1 MRNLV
6 AGAFAAA
13 LALAGAA
20 CAPEEAGQ
28 PRSAATAGPAAV
40 ATAPPPAATPEPA
53 VTATPA
59 AQAAASPASSPAPT
73 ATPTPEP
80 TSTPTPE
87 PTPTPTPEPTPAPAP
102 SGSGLRVSDEECGG
116 SPPSVSLP
124 DSVTRQ
130 LAPSGQAVGTTYTG
144 PYTGKT
150 FVVALR
156 SNGVLA
162 LRDMGVDRDHVVAK
176 QDAWVS
182 GGCGWA
188 PARWK
193 AFVRD
198 PANLLVVDASEN
210 RSKSDD
216 GPADWT
222 PPVAAFGCAYVGIYV
237 STKERYDLV
246 VSTRDEAAIVG
257 SGCLD

>member
-1 MRNLV
+1 MSN
-6 AGAFAAA
+6 
-13 LALAGAA
+13 
-20 CAPEEAGQ
+20 
-28 PRSAATAGPAAV
+28 
-40 ATAPPPAATPEPA
+40 
-53 VTATPA
+53 
-59 AQAAASPASSPAPT
+59 
-73 ATPTPEP
+73 
-80 TSTPTPE
+80 
-87 PTPTPTPEPTPAPAP
+87 
-102 SGSGLRVSDEECGG
+102 EECGG
-116 SPPSVSLP
+116 KPPSVSLT
-124 DSVTRQ
+124 DSQTRR
-130 LAPSGQAVGTTYTG
+130 LAPSGQAVGSTYTG

-182 GGCGWA
+182 GGCEWSESA
-188 PARWK
+188 WK
-193 AFVRD
+193 SFVRD
-198 PANLLVVDASEN
+198 TANLIIVDASEN

-222 PPVAAFGCAYVGIYV
+222 PPVASFECTYINIYV
-237 STKERYDLV
+237 STKDRYDLV